1 MTAVKPTNDTIVQ
14 LVREILE
21 RLDTIEKAQDRLTA
35 EVAKI
40 VAHGG

>member
-1 MTAVKPTNDTIVQ
+1 MTAAKPTNDAIVQ

-21 RLDTIEKAQDRLTA
+21 RLDAIEKAQDRIAA

-40 VAHGG
+40 AAPVG